1 MANISTSTTA
11 SSPDASEL
19 EALVALI
26 NRLTVASSEATRLAA
41 EVQSKLPMALN
52 LHSTRSTTWV
62 RAAPKTPAEVER
74 QYPEGSGE
82 TWYVVIR
89 GREPG
94 LYRTSDEAN
103 AQTNG
108 VPNQYR
114 HKKTSRRE
122 ALAFYRENYLAA
134 TNAANAPAAPPGSPV
149 VGVQK
154 WVEVPHDSLV

>member
-1 MANISTSTTA
+1 MIQSSTTA

-52 LHSTRSTTWV
+52 LHSS
-62 RAAPKTPAEVER
+62 
-74 QYPEGSGE
+74 PEHHLGSGE

-134 TNAANAPAAPPGSPV
+134 TNTANAPAAPPGSPV